1 MWTIHVISV
10 LCLLCFCARLV
21 ITALWSPSG
30 QGLTSWLSFVMSK
43 AEVKVCYFPI
53 DILGQVWYLIVSIP
67 DLCCLSYFIKQYA
80 HEPMSHVTKNLVLF
94 FARDVKTNFIFN
106 HWYLYLAH

>member
-1 MWTIHVISV
+1 MQTKHLCVLIYIYTKGEVGAMKLIKALLLNILTDCFLWIIHVISV

-43 AEVKVCYFPI
+43 AEVK
-53 DILGQVWYLIVSIP
+53 
-67 DLCCLSYFIKQYA
+67 
-80 HEPMSHVTKNLVLF
+80 
-94 FARDVKTNFIFN
+94 
-106 HWYLYLAH
+106 